1 MNISAPF
8 IARPIATWLLA
19 FAILLSGLLGYRA
32 LPVSAL
38 PEVDFPTIQVVTQ
51 LPGASPD
58 TTATLITASLERQF
72 GEIPG
77 LILMTSISAEGTSQI
92 TLTFGLDRSMDSAAQ
107 DVQAAI
113 NAAAGTLPTNLPY
126 PPTYSKV
133 NPADAPILTLALTSD
148 RRPIDIVS
156 DAADTVLQPKLAEID
171 GVGRVTVQ
179 GNMRPA
185 VRVRVDP
192 ARLAAYGMSME
203 DVRTAVANA
212 NANGA
217 KGGFDGARLAVSLG
231 ANDQL
236 PDAGAYRDLVIAWR
250 NNAPVRLS
258 AIGSVVAGVE
268 NDRAG
273 ATYDGKQAVVL
284 DIQRQPGANIV
295 QTVQAVKEALPRLQR
310 AMPSGIT
317 LSIVTDR
324 TETIRASVRDVQV
337 TLIMSVVLV
346 VLVIFL
352 FLRSPRATFIPAVA
366 LPLSIIGTF
375 GVMQTLG
382 FALDNLSLMA
392 LTIAT
397 GFVVDD
403 AIVMI
408 ENVVRYIERG
418 VPPLQAAYRGAGQIG
433 FTIVSLTVS
442 LIAVFIPLL
451 FMTGVVGRLFKEFS
465 VTLAVSVVVSA
476 VISLTLTPMMCG
488 RLLHGDHGQ
497 PGLISRCTE
506 AGFGALLAGYRRT
519 LDWSFRHQPM
529 MLTIGVLTL
538 VGTIGLYIIAPK
550 GFLPNQDT
558 GVVLAVTEAAQSA
571 SIGKLAGLQARMAE
585 AIRRDPAVT
594 GVVSFVGAGTIN
606 TTPNTGRLTIALKP
620 IGHRDPMDAVL
631 ARLRAAT
638 AGIPGLTAWF
648 QPVQDI
654 QISTRVSRTRYQYT
668 LMDTDAAELA
678 AWAPRL
684 RHALAQRR
692 ELTNVTSDQA
702 NEGFRTYINV
712 DRDAA
717 MRLGVSMQ
725 AIADTLYDGF
735 GQRQISTIFSQANQY
750 RVILE
755 ADPAWQADPDSL
767 RLLRVPATN
776 GAPSSAPGSVQ
787 GSIQGSVQGNGP
799 GNGQANGPGNG
810 QGSTHGS
817 VQGSV
822 RGSTQGNNTPGNTQA
837 NAQTSGSAQ
846 VPLSAIARIERV
858 TAPLVITHQAQFPA
872 VTISFDVAPG
882 YALAQAV
889 DAIAQASA
897 AIGMPDT
904 ITANYAGDAAE
915 FQRSLAA
922 EPWLIVAA
930 VVVIYIVL
938 GVLYESWIH
947 PVTILST
954 LPSAGIGAVLALML
968 CGIDLSLVALVGIV
982 LLMGIVKKN
991 AIMMVD
997 FALEAER
1004 TRGLAPAEAM
1014 REACLLRFRP
1024 IMMTTMA
1031 ALLGAVPLVIE
1042 RGAGSELRY
1051 PLGVTIIGGLL
1062 LSQFLTLYTTPAIYL
1077 GFERLRTRFR
1087 GAASPAAA
1095 E

>member
-19 FAILLSGLLGYRA
+19 VAILLSGVLGYRA

-51 LPGASPD
+51 LPGASPE
-58 TTATLITASLERQF
+58 TTETLITASLERQF
-72 GEIPG
+72 GQMPG
-77 LILMTSISAEGTSQI
+77 LLLMTSQSAEGTSQI
-92 TLTFGLDRSMDSAAQ
+92 TLQFGLNRSMDSAAQ

-113 NAAAGTLPTNLPY
+113 NAAAGTLPPNLPY

-133 NPADAPILTLALTSD
+133 NPADAPILTLALTSEGL
-148 RRPIDIVS
+148 PIDVIS
-156 DAADTVLQPKLAEID
+156 DAADTLLQPKLSEID

-179 GNMRPA
+179 GGMRPA

-192 ARLAAYGMSME
+192 ARLAGYGLAME
-203 DVRTAVANA
+203 DVRNAVAAA
-212 NANGA
+212 NVNGA
-217 KGGFDGARLAVSLG
+217 KGGFDGPRLAFSLG

-236 PDAGAYRDLVIAWR
+236 VDAAAYQNLVIAWR
-250 NNAPVRLS
+250 NGAPVRLS
-258 AIGSVVAGVE
+258 AIGSVVGGVE
-268 NDRAG
+268 NDRVG
-273 ATYDGKQAVVL
+273 AIYDGAPAVVL

-295 QTVQAVKEALPRLQR
+295 QTVQAIQQALPRLRR
-310 AMPSGIT
+310 AIPSGIR
-317 LSIVTDR
+317 IAVVTDR

-337 TLIMSVVLV
+337 TLVMSVALV
-346 VLVIFL
+346 VLVIFV

-366 LPLSIIGTF
+366 LPLSLIGTF
-375 GVMQTLG
+375 GIMQLLG
-382 FALDNLSLMA
+382 FGLDNLSLMA
-392 LTIAT
+392 LTVAT

-408 ENVVRYIERG
+408 ENVVRFIERG
-418 VPPLQAAYRGAGQIG
+418 VPPLEAAFRGAAQIG

-451 FMTGVVGRLFKEFS
+451 FMTGVVGRLFQEFS

-476 VISLTLTPMMCG
+476 VVSLTLTPMMCG
-488 RLLHGDHGQ
+488 RLLRPAHDATSGLLG
-497 PGLISRCTE
+497 PGLLARFSER
-506 AGFGALLAGYRRT
+506 GFDALLAGYRRS
-519 LDWSFRHQPM
+519 LDRSFRHPTFV
-529 MLTIGVLTL
+529 LIVGGLTL
-538 VGTIGLYIIAPK
+538 VGTLGLYVVVPK
-550 GFLPNQDT
+550 GFLPRQDT

-571 SIGKLAGLQARMAE
+571 SIAKLVALQTQMAE
-585 AIRRDPAVT
+585 IVRRDPAVT
-594 GVVSFVGAGTIN
+594 GVVSFAGGGTIN

-620 IGHRDPMDAVL
+620 VGQRDPMDVVL
-631 ARLRAAT
+631 ARMRRAI
-638 AGIPGLTAWF
+638 AGIPGITAFF

-654 QISTRVSRTRYQYT
+654 QIGARVSRTQFQYT
-668 LMDTDAAELA
+668 LIDTDARELA

-684 RHALAQRR
+684 QARLATLP
-692 ELTNVTSDQA
+692 ELRDVATDQQDA
-702 NEGFRTYINV
+702 GFRTFINV

-725 AIADTLYDGF
+725 AIEDTLYDGF
-735 GQRQISTIFSQANQY
+735 GQRQISTIFGQANQY
-750 RVILE
+750 RVVLE
-755 ADPAWQADPDSL
+755 ADPSWQADPNSL
-767 RLLRVPATN
+767 RLLRVPGPN
-776 GAPSSAPGSVQ
+776 GV
-787 GSIQGSVQGNGP
+787 
-799 GNGQANGPGNG
+799 
-810 QGSTHGS
+810 
-817 VQGSV
+817 
-822 RGSTQGNNTPGNTQA
+822 
-837 NAQTSGSAQ
+837 Q
-846 VPLSAIARIERV
+846 VPLSAVARVEKV
-858 TAPLVITHQAQFPA
+858 TAPLVITHQEQFPA
-872 VTISFDVAPG
+872 VTLSFDLAPG
-882 YALAQAV
+882 YSLGHAV
-889 DAIAQASA
+889 NAVARAEA
-897 AIGMPDT
+897 EIGMAPT
-904 ITANYAGDAAE
+904 ITGSYAGDAAE
-915 FQRSLAA
+915 FQASLSA
-922 EPWLIVAA
+922 EPWLILAA

-947 PVTILST
+947 PITILST
-954 LPSAGIGAVLALML
+954 LPSAGIGALLALML

-997 FALEAER
+997 FAIEAER
-1004 TRGLAPAEAM
+1004 TRGLSPHDAM

-1031 ALLGAVPLVIE
+1031 ALLGALPLVLE

-1077 GFERLRTRFR
+1077 AFERLRGSRS
-1087 GAASPAAA
+1087 GAAEPEAA